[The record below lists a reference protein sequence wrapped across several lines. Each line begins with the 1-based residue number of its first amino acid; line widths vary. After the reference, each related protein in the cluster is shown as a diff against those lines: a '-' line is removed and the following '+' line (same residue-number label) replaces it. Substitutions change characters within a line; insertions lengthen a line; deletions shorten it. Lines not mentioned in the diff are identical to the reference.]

1 MSRRREV
8 AVSAAALAG
17 LAACALIFVLR
28 RRRALAPPSA
38 PRAPAAAQPPP
49 PAAAAQPQ
57 PAAAAPPPPFE
68 AGTRLVL
75 TGLKSRPELNGQR
88 VTVLGYDAAKGRLNV
103 ALSQGRSTIQV
114 KPANLLP
121 AAAPSVGEMTA
132 KELSELGLADAAA
145 LTARHAE
152 RVARDGKTIR
162 LWPPPR
168 GKLERSRA
176 LNQAAPGSELVLKPV
191 RGREIFAAAT
201 LDGLGMV
208 TLDPTLGERADD
220 SRFTALPAPYF
231 APLCHMSQALH
242 VESLLGAVERLARAG
257 EAHAAEEAE
266 AARAFGA
273 HTYFCFNAS
282 ASEDSIL
289 PVTAIGRGEKGGGAR
304 GGAAWILLYTCEM
317 LLEHARPGMEQRG
330 IFPEGQQLAA
340 TAVPLASV
348 LTTLQGSAANAGV
361 HINEFVP
368 GLAPSAKATHLES
381 EFLSRFLALA
391 GA

>member
-1 MSRRREV
+1 MARRQRE
-8 AVSAAALAG
+8 
-17 LAACALIFVLR
+17 R
-28 RRRALAPPSA
+28 RSEQEQQPSLQGSERMT
-38 PRAPAAAQPPP
+38 RAPWLQGWKRA
-49 PAAAAQPQ
+49 
-57 PAAAAPPPPFE
+57 
-68 AGTRLVL
+68 VL
-75 TGLKSRPELNGQR
+75 TQVPTRP
-88 VTVLGYDAAKGRLNV
+88 
-103 ALSQGRSTIQV
+103 
-114 KPANLLP
+114 LP
-121 AAAPSVGEMTA
+121 
-132 KELSELGLADAAA
+132 
-145 LTARHAE
+145 R
-152 RVARDGKTIR
+152 
-162 LWPPPR
+162 WWWW
-168 GKLERSRA
+168 
-176 LNQAAPGSELVLKPV
+176 
-191 RGREIFAAAT
+191 
-201 LDGLGMV
+201 
-208 TLDPTLGERADD
+208 
-220 SRFTALPAPYF
+220 
-231 APLCHMSQALH
+231 
-242 VESLLGAVERLARAG
+242 
-257 EAHAAEEAE
+257 AEEAE

>member
-1 MSRRREV
+1 M
-8 AVSAAALAG
+8 
-17 LAACALIFVLR
+17 
-28 RRRALAPPSA
+28 
-38 PRAPAAAQPPP
+38 
-49 PAAAAQPQ
+49 
-57 PAAAAPPPPFE
+57 
-68 AGTRLVL
+68 L

-103 ALSQGRSTIQV
+103 ALSQGSQGRSTIQV

-152 RVARDGKTIR
+152 RVVALLGAPDSAVAAGMLLRCCCQVEWQLLATRDVKSGAEAPFTFESGVPESAGAGGKAIV
-162 LWPPPR
+162 LASSAA
-168 GKLERSRA
+168 KLERLRA
-176 LNQAAPGSELVLKPV
+176 LNQPPAGSELVLKPV